1 MDILSLCVLI
11 GVVALCVFARR
22 ASGTQLAS
30 GDDDA
35 QKVGGGPAPFGI
47 GRLSSATVSDS
58 CRPNLKIDRK
68 GDCYAQLYPIT
79 LPYVDYKTNH
89 VPPEFA
95 PAPCL
100 GG

>member
-1 MDILSLCVLI
+1 MI
-11 GVVALCVFARR
+11 GVVAFCVYRISDSH
-22 ASGTQLAS
+22 ASLVSDG
-30 GDDDA
+30 
-35 QKVGGGPAPFGI
+35 QKVEKEGPAPFGI
-47 GRLSSATVSDS
+47 GRLASATVSDS
-58 CRPNLKIDRK
+58 CRPGVIIDRK

-89 VPPEFA
+89 IPPEFA